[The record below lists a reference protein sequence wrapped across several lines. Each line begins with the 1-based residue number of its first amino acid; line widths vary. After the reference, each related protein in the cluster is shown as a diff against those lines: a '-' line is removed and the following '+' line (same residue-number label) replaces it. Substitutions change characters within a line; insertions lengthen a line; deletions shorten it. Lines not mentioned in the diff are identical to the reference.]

1 MTVQTEETGKL
12 PQRATEEETQ
22 ITCKKVYKNVGKICE
37 PVQNLCAY
45 GKWKIPRATT
55 MYWAVER
62 TEHFLKIYMCKQY
75 SIHTHIHTHFL
86 LMKLALSKILYQY
99 ELHILNSV
107 KEPIMKESSEAGK
120 LSLFEYIACSRFRL
134 VEHYLKLIYWSIKSS
149 RKICRE
155 KVIQLS
161 YYNELNGNYF
171 YVFFNKFWCDRL
183 CWLL

>member
-22 ITCKKVYKNVGKICE
+22 ITCEKVYKNVGKICE

-62 TEHFLKIYMCKQY
+62 TEHFFKIYMCKQY
-75 SIHTHIHTHFL
+75 SIHTHTFL
-86 LMKLALSKILYQY
+86 IDEISNIQNIVPIWTAYPKFS
-99 ELHILNSV
+99 EGTLN
-107 KEPIMKESSEAGK
+107 ERIFRGWET
-120 LSLFEYIACSRFRL
+120 LSLFEYIVCSRFRL

-161 YYNELNGNYF
+161 YYNGINGNYF